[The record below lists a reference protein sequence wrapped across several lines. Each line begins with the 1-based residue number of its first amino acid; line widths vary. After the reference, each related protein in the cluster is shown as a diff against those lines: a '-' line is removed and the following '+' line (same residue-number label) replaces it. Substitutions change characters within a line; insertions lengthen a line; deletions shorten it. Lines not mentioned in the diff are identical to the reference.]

1 MNQTT
6 IQRVVTCSGIGLHSG
21 NKVYL
26 ALRPAPAN
34 TGIIFDIHTPDGIRR
49 VSPAPKA
56 VMTTALA
63 TTLGASGATV
73 STVEHLLASVLGL
86 GIDNLIVSVEGGE
99 IPIMDGSASAFIAL
113 FAEAGVR
120 ELPAPRKVMRI
131 SRPLETRDG
140 NKYIRALP
148 YAGFRV
154 DYTIDFPHPVIG
166 RQHFSMEVTPETFA
180 RVANARTFG
189 FFKDVEY
196 LHSHGLARGGS
207 LESVIVLDDNG
218 VMNPEGL
225 RYADEFVR
233 HKVLDFIGD
242 MAMLG
247 LPIQG
252 QFEICCSGHQLNNTF
267 LRKAEDERVLQL
279 IDLSLEEAQTRKARE
294 KRPAYEGSLALA

>member
-21 NKVYL
+21 KKVYL
-26 ALRPAPAN
+26 ALRPASAN
-34 TGIIFDIHTPDGIRR
+34 TGIIFDIHTQDGIRR
-49 VSPAPKA
+49 VSPTPKA

-63 TTLGASGATV
+63 TTLGTADATV

-86 GIDNLIVSVEGGE
+86 GIDNLIVS
-99 IPIMDGSASAFIAL
+99 PIMDGSAAAFVKL
-113 FAEAGVR
+113 FAEAGIR
-120 ELPAPRKVMRI
+120 RLNAPRKVMRV
-131 SRPLETRDG
+131 SRPTELHDG
-140 NKYIRALP
+140 IKHIRALP

-154 DYTIDFPHPVIG
+154 DYTIDFPHPAIG
-166 RQHFSMEVTPETFA
+166 RQQMSMEVTPETFA

-207 LESVIVLDDNG
+207 LESVVVLDDKG

-225 RYADEFVR
+225 RYRDEFVR

-252 QFEICCSGHQLNNTF
+252 HFDVCCSGHQLNNAF
-267 LRKAEDERVLQL
+267 LRKAEEERVLQL
-279 IDLSLEEAQTRKARE
+279 IDLSLEEARTRKPRE
-294 KRPAYEGSLALA
+294 KVPAYEGSLALA